1 MTKETA
7 IKLFQDQRV
16 RVHWNNDQEKWY
28 FSIIDVIEVLT
39 ESPRPR
45 KYWNALKT
53 KLKDKGS
60 ELSHKLGQ
68 LKMTGIQKPLLRI
81 FLNFSANTHCTH
93 SQSHNCQHT
102 TQAM

>member
-16 RVHWNNDQEKWY
+16 RVLWDNDKEKWY

-39 ESPRPR
+39 GSPRPR

-53 KLKDKGS
+53 KLKNDGS
-60 ELSHKLGQ
+60 ELSHNLGQ
-68 LKMTGIQKPLLRI
+68 LKMKATDGKMRMTDGADW
-81 FLNFSANTHCTH
+81 S
-93 SQSHNCQHT
+93 SQT
-102 TQAM
+102 PEI

>member
-39 ESPRPR
+39 ESPRDR
-45 KYWNALKT
+45 KSTRLN
-53 KLKDKGS
+53 S
-60 ELSHKLGQ
+60 SHTDISR
-68 LKMTGIQKPLLRI
+68 MPS
-81 FLNFSANTHCTH
+81 SA
-93 SQSHNCQHT
+93 
-102 TQAM
+102 

>member
-39 ESPRPR
+39 KSP
-45 KYWNALKT
+45 
-53 KLKDKGS
+53 
-60 ELSHKLGQ
+60 
-68 LKMTGIQKPLLRI
+68 
-81 FLNFSANTHCTH
+81 
-93 SQSHNCQHT
+93 
-102 TQAM
+102 